1 MGFVKVFI
9 VPSLVVVLLVSSMA
23 VIFSK
28 HQSRSLFI
36 DIQKQEK
43 RLDDYEVE
51 WGRLQLELTML
62 TEENRVERVAQQQLK
77 LIMPER
83 EKIIFLKP

>member
-1 MGFVKVFI
+1 MGFIKVFI